1 MKKSFFLITA
11 LALLSLTGC
20 KKNTQTCT
28 PTVPGVT
35 VPDAEVAA
43 VESYLVG
50 KGLMAAV
57 TLHPKK
63 FYYRINSAGSGLTPN
78 SCSNVLV
85 KYRGALT
92 NDTVF
97 TSPEELNTGAVF
109 NLGQLIAGWQLGL
122 SLIQKGGNIT
132 LYLPPSLAYGSNST
146 PSIPANSVLIFD
158 ISLVDV
164 ANQ

>member
-1 MKKSFFLITA
+1 
-11 LALLSLTGC
+11 
-20 KKNTQTCT
+20 
-28 PTVPGVT
+28 
-35 VPDAEVAA
+35 
-43 VESYLVG
+43 VESYLTS
-50 KGLMAAV
+50 KGLLGAV

-63 FYYRINSAGSGLTPN
+63 FYYKINTAGSGLTPN

-97 TSPEELNTGAVF
+97 TSPEELSTGAVF
-109 NLGQLIAGWQLGL
+109 TLGQLIAGWQLGL
-122 SLIQKGGNIT
+122 GLLQKGGNIT
-132 LYLPPSLAYGSNST
+132 LYLPPSLAYGSSST

-164 ANQ
+164 ANY